1 MFILLVTRAGTGE
14 REREREPARTAD
26 TQMRNI
32 IVGEEQHRS
41 GGREG

>member
-14 REREREPARTAD
+14 RERESARTAD